1 MSKPDFQWLVNEL
14 GDIYSLG
21 TFPLLSNCNLKPWGS
36 FRVELWALLIFR
48 AVYNG
53 CSFKGWRHCLEI
65 GGGGVGGK
73 FPGRGGEIHL
83 KIPNVSW
90 EIEEPLVV
98 VVNDLGMAL
107 SLWSIPSTPWL
118 QFIVCVSNVVVFCV
132 CFMLKHGNL
141 SKTQICS
148 YFPREIGLRRPEVK
162 ICTIVNPLGVIFFY
176 ITVGF
181 KMTVQTYLLIG
192 QLYE

>member
-21 TFPLLSNCNLKPWGS
+21 TFPLLSNCSSKPWGS

-53 CSFKGWRHCLEI
+53 CSFKGWRHCLET

-73 FPGRGGEIHL
+73 FPGRGGEIYL

-90 EIEEPLVV
+90 PMGNLGTVSGGGERLQRVIEPTGPFHLRP
-98 VVNDLGMAL
+98 GF
-107 SLWSIPSTPWL
+107 SSY
-118 QFIVCVSNVVVFCV
+118 CVSSVVVFCV
-132 CFMLKHGNL
+132 CFTLKRGNL
-141 SKTQICS
+141 SQTQICS
-148 YFPREIGLRRPEVK
+148 YFPREIGLWRPEVK
-162 ICTIVNPLGVIFFY
+162 ICTVVNPLGVIFS
-176 ITVGF
+176 I
-181 KMTVQTYLLIG
+181 
-192 QLYE
+192 